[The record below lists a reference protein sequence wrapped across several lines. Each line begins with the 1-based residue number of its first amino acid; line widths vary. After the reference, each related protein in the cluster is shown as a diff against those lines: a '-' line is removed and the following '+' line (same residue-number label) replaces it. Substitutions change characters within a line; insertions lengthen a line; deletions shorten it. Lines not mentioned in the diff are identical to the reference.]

1 MIGMSEARTQTPP
14 RSMHAVWRLAAATTL
29 IVMAFAATN
38 PVLAVVLQQRGHS
51 TVLVGV
57 VAMIPFACVGL
68 LIPLMPRVLSRF
80 GMVRAYRWGCAL
92 EVLGA
97 VGYALGVHSPWYLP
111 VWLVS
116 AVLGGVGAA
125 ALWNATEALLAQNA
139 PPERRGRVTA
149 LYQTILGAALA
160 LGPFVPVFMPAI
172 FGASAQQVLWL
183 AALVVATAW
192 GLAALTQAQAAA
204 AGAGAAEMGTWAAM
218 RLLPA
223 LVLIAFAG
231 GVFEAGLG
239 SVSAAHGASL
249 GMSLATAATIVGA
262 IGVGSFAFQYP
273 AGMLAD
279 ALPARTVFGAA
290 GALLLACSLGFA
302 FSAAWPWLTWLAALA
317 WGGVGGALY
326 TLTMI
331 RVAHQFP
338 GASAAS
344 GTAAMITGYT
354 SGGALGPPLAGA
366 ALQAGGAVGLA
377 LLLGLLALAVCVAA
391 RRVHSHTPV

>member
-1 MIGMSEARTQTPP
+1 MTTSPRPQTHP
-14 RSMHAVWRLAAATTL
+14 RSMRTVWRLAAATTL

-38 PVLAVVLQQRGHS
+38 PVLAVLLQQRGHS
-51 TVLVGV
+51 TVVVGAF
-57 VAMIPFACVGL
+57 AMIAFACVGL
-68 LIPLMPRVLSRF
+68 LIPIMPRVLARF
-80 GMVRAYRWGCAL
+80 GMVRSYRWGCAL

-97 VGYALGVHSPWYLP
+97 LGYALGASSPWYLP
-111 VWLVS
+111 IWLVS

-125 ALWNATEALLAQNA
+125 ALWNATEALMAQNA

-160 LGPFVPVFMPAI
+160 LGPFVPAL
-172 FGASAQQVLWL
+172 FGASAQQVLW
-183 AALVVATAW
+183 AALVVVALGW
-192 GLAALTQAQAAA
+192 VVAALTDAGDAGNKGLG
-204 AGAGAAEMGTWAAM
+204 GAGEMGTLAAM
-218 RLLPA
+218 RWVPA
-223 LVLIAFAG
+223 LVIIAFAG

-249 GMSLATAATIVGA
+249 GMSLAVAASIVGA
-262 IGVGSFAFQYP
+262 IGVGSFALQYP

-279 ALPARTVFGAA
+279 AVAPTKVFGGA
-290 GALLLACSLGFA
+290 GAALLVCSLAFA
-302 FSAAWPWLTWLAALA
+302 FTLWWPWLTWMSALA

-338 GASAAS
+338 SSSAAS

-354 SGGALGPPLAGA
+354 SGGALGPPAAGA
-366 ALQAGGAVGLA
+366 ALQASGALGLA
-377 LLLGLLALAVCVAA
+377 ALLGALAVAVCVAA
-391 RRVHSHTPV
+391 RRLEGLDRR